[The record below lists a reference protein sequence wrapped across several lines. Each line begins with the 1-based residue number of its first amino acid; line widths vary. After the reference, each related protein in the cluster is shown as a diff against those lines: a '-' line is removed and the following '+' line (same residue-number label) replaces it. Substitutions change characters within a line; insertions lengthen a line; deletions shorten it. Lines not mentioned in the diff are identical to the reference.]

1 MNEFREAIKCEQRRI
16 QSLIN
21 LTAES
26 GSCEKRGVLVLDR
39 RGTGIYCYEKRG
51 KSKIYLGKSD
61 SDAARDLAKSRFLA
75 EKRKRLYHD
84 AQLLQKLQEG
94 FQDYSFDAVMSGLP
108 RSYTSIIKEDFNNER
123 YEELKQW
130 AKANYVQNT
139 VPFPDAGNYAMD
151 GRRVRSKGEC
161 LIANALI
168 EMGIPFRY
176 DCVITITDDQGYSKK
191 VSPDFMIQNFDY
203 SLTIIEHLGRLFD
216 KRYALDFGEKCYWY
230 QQDGYVLGQN
240 FFVTSD
246 GNYGGTDTRSI
257 QDVAKL
263 VWQRFISE
271 A

>member
-39 RGTGIYCYEKRG
+39 RGTSIYCYEKRG

-84 AQLLQKLQEG
+84 A
-94 FQDYSFDAVMSGLP
+94 GLP

-139 VPFPDAGNYAMD
+139 APFPDAGNYAMD

-176 DCVITITDDQGYSKK
+176 DCVITITDDQGYAKK

-246 GNYGGTDTRSI
+246 GNFGATDTRSI

-271 A
+271 PQCDKV